1 MSTPHDNHYAP
12 QFYLRNFACDHN
24 KHKVEAVTKH
34 NSYAIWS
41 ETSVRGIGYEVD
53 YYSDPASGYSHEN
66 DLKRD
71 IEDPLVSTKT
81 WDKIQSNRGEL
92 IDISDKANIYSF
104 IRHLHFRTPHSEQT
118 AKELARMA
126 ESHDPQMEFE
136 ESERDYYKY
145 LHDNPQTLKMLA
157 NLKSSI
163 VWWTPEDIYNSYL
176 AIYRSPVRLATTTTP
191 VHTISIGYDPRL
203 FLPLPG
209 MKPHQLLLPLG
220 PNIMAALVLGNF
232 KNGFDNVGI
241 NFGQSETLTRHYVAQ
256 FAYFPM
262 VKHLLIPRLKL
273 VEHMTWAPYDLI
285 SESKASVRFKR
296 RQP

>member
-12 QFYLRNFACDHN
+12 QFYLRNFACDHDR
-24 KHKVEAVTKH
+24 HKVEAVTKRD
-34 NSYAIWS
+34 SYAIWA
-41 ETSVRGIGYEVD
+41 ETSIRGIGYEVD
-53 YYSDPASGYSHEN
+53 YYNDPTYGYSHEN
-66 DLKRD
+66 DLKRN
-71 IEDPLVSTKT
+71 IEDPFVNTET
-81 WDKIQSNRGEL
+81 WDKIRSNRGEL

-126 ESHDPQMEFE
+126 DSQDSSVEFE

-157 NLKSSI
+157 NLKSSV

-176 AIYRSPVRLATTTTP
+176 AIFRSPTRLATTTTP
-191 VHTISIGYDPRL
+191 VHTISIGFDPRL

-209 MKPHQLLLPLG
+209 MKPHQLLLPLA
-220 PNIMAALVLGNF
+220 PNIMATLVLGNF

-241 NFGQSETLTRHYVAQ
+241 SSLQADAFNRQYVCQ
-256 FAYFPM
+256 FAFFPM
-262 VKHLLIPRLKL
+262 VKHLLISRIGLID
-273 VEHMTWAPYDLI
+273 HMNWARYNVI
-285 SESKASVRFKR
+285 SETKQNIRFKK
-296 RQP
+296 